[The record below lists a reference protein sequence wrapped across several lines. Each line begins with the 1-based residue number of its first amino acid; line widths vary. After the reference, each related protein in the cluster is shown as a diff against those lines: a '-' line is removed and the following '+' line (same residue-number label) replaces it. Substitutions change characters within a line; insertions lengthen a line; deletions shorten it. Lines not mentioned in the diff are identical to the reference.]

1 VRVILGDE
9 MQTARF
15 RFWLWLI
22 ALVGVIVPRRLRA
35 DWRQEW
41 EAELRYREELLAEW
55 DRLGWRGKL
64 DLLRRS
70 TSAFWDALWLQP
82 RRLEDEMFQDLR
94 FGLRMMLKS
103 RVVTIVALLSLALGI
118 GANTAIFSLV
128 DAVLL
133 KTLPVKEPERLVLFR
148 WHSGPRRV
156 MGRVSGEF
164 DRDQATGV
172 QTSTSFSYLTFERLR
187 EGNRTLAGV
196 LAFTRAG
203 PLNVNVDGEPE
214 VASGQLVSGG
224 YYAGLG
230 VRTLVGR
237 GITSDDDK
245 AAAEPVAVIS
255 HRYWQNRF
263 GLDPAIVG
271 KTINVNNTPVTII
284 GVTPNEFRGTLQ
296 VGSNPD
302 LSLPLALEPQII
314 AGRRAE
320 PWLGQTWIWW
330 LQIIGRLKPGVS
342 VEQARADLEVIFQ
355 RAALEGYQAMP
366 ANWIGKEP
374 PDIPRFDLSTGSQ
387 GLTESR
393 KKYAQSLQILM
404 VIVGLTL
411 LVACANVANL
421 LLARSAARQGEMAV
435 RLAVGASRF
444 RLVRQ
449 LLTESVLLAFIGG
462 ALGLLFAYW
471 GKDALLALRPWGGGT
486 LSLDLKLDL
495 RMLGFTAAVSALT
508 GILFG
513 LAPAL
518 RATRVEL
525 NASLKDGTGTGGGS
539 RSTLSK
545 GLVVT
550 QVSLSL
556 VLLAGAGLFIR
567 TLRNLQNVEIGFNR
581 ENMLLFRA
589 DPRISGHKD
598 EQIANVYQQ
607 MLERLRAIPGV
618 RQASFAHE
626 PPLIGGFRDRIFTVL
641 GRAGQSNQS
650 DVLRVLLVEA
660 KFFETIEI
668 PLLLGRSL
676 TELDNASALKV
687 AIVNQAFAR
696 RFFPDENPIGN
707 RLFVGQNSNPQYIP
721 SPDGLIE
728 IVGVVRDAKY
738 YSQREEITP
747 VIFLPAVQNPMESM
761 AFAVRTAGDP
771 LAMIPAIREAVRQ
784 IDRNLPLSEFMTVN
798 WLAEERLV
806 QERLFAYLTT
816 FFGLLALLLVGIG
829 LYGVMAYSVT
839 QRTREIGVRMALG
852 ARAADV
858 LRLFIRQG
866 MLIVA
871 IGVAIGLGGAV
882 ALTRLMS
889 SWLFDVSPTD
899 PVTFACVALLLLMI
913 ALFACWLPARRAAKV
928 DPIRALRHE

>member
-1 VRVILGDE
+1 MGDE

-22 ALVGVIVPRRLRA
+22 RIVGIIVPRRLRA

-55 DRLGWRGKL
+55 DRLDWRGKL

-103 RVVTIVALLSLALGI
+103 RAVTIVAVLSLSLGI

-156 MGRVSGEF
+156 MPTISGEF
-164 DRDQATGV
+164 DRDPATGV

-187 EGNRTLAGV
+187 EGNQTLAGV
-196 LAFTRAG
+196 LAFTDVG
-203 PLNVNVDGEPE
+203 QMNVNVDGEPE

-230 VRTLVGR
+230 VRTVVGR
-237 GITSDDDK
+237 GITGDDDR
-245 AAAEPVAVIS
+245 AAAAPVAVIS
-255 HRYWQNRF
+255 HRYWQKRF
-263 GLDPAIVG
+263 GLDPAVVG

-302 LSLPLALEPQII
+302 LSLPLALEPQVI

-320 PWLGQTWIWW
+320 PWLSKPWIWW
-330 LQIIGRLKPGVS
+330 LQIMGRLKPGVS
-342 VEQARADLEVIFQ
+342 VEQAHADLEVTFQ

-366 ANWIGKEP
+366 ANWKGSELA
-374 PDIPRFDLSTGSQ
+374 DTPRFNLTSGSQ
-387 GLTESR
+387 GLTGSR
-393 KKYAQSLQILM
+393 ENFGRSLQILM

-421 LLARSAARQGEMAV
+421 LLARAAARQREMAV
-435 RLAVGASRF
+435 RLAVGASRL
-444 RLVRQ
+444 RLIRQ
-449 LLTESVLLAFIGG
+449 LLTESALLAFIGG
-462 ALGLLFAYW
+462 ALGSLLAYW
-471 GKDALLALRPWGGGT
+471 GKDALLALQPWGGGT
-486 LSLDLKLDL
+486 LLLDLKLDL
-495 RMLGFTAAVSALT
+495 RVFGFTAAVSALT

-525 NASLKDGTGTGGGS
+525 NAQLKNGAGTGGGS
-539 RSTLSK
+539 RSTIGK

-556 VLLAGAGLFIR
+556 VLLAGAGLFVR
-567 TLRNLQNVEIGFNR
+567 TLRNLQNVEIGYNR

-589 DPRISGHKD
+589 DPQMSGHKG

-607 MLERLRAIPGV
+607 MLERIRAIPGV
-618 RQASFAHE
+618 RQVSFSHE

-641 GRAGQSNQS
+641 GRAGRSNQS

-676 TELDNASALKV
+676 TERDNASALKA

-707 RLFVGQNSNPQYIP
+707 RLFVGQDSNPQNIP
-721 SPDGLIE
+721 ADRLIE

-738 YSQREEITP
+738 YSQREGITP

-761 AFAVRTAGDP
+761 AFAVRATGDP

-784 IDRNLPLSEFMTVN
+784 IDRNLPLSEITTVN
-798 WLAEERLV
+798 TLAEERLV

-816 FFGLLALLLVGIG
+816 FFGLLALLLAGIG

-866 MLIVA
+866 MAIVA

-882 ALTRLMS
+882 ALTRLVS

-899 PVTFACVALLLLMI
+899 PVTFACVALLLSLI
-913 ALFACWLPARRAAKV
+913 ALVACWLPARRAAKV
-928 DPIRALRHE
+928 DPVRALRHE